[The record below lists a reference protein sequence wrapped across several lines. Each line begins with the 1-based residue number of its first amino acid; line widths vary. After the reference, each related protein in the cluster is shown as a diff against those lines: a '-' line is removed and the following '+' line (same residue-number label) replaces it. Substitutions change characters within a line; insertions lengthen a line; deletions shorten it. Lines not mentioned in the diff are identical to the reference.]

1 VFDFA
6 TVVLG
11 VLGTR
16 KVYLILLPGGRK
28 IFCEASHSDKNE
40 ICKKEIWSKILL
52 TRHQENCEKCESS
65 HSIRTSLKW
74 IAHSTVLG
82 VPCTRYLL
90 VPLEQ

>member
-1 VFDFA
+1 MFDFA

-28 IFCEASHSDKNE
+28 IFCEASHSEKNE

-65 HSIRTSLKW
+65 HSIRTSLM
-74 IAHSTVLG
+74 SRVL
-82 VPCTRYLL
+82 VLSVTSYIRVEEL
-90 VPLEQ
+90 